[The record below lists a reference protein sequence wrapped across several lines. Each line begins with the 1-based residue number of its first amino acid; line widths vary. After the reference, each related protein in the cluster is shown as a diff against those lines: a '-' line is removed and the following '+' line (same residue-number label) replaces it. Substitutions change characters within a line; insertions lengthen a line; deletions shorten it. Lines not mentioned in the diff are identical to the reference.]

1 MNQQQKKIIQQKNQ
15 KSQMSQQKRIITSGI
30 QGAAVMGRTYAFVMA
45 IISVIVA
52 FVLFAWVGKTRK
64 YTQLACGQISEISCI
79 KTLNMFECTG
89 KISYTDGKEVYVQPL
104 HRYKSDKELQN
115 GDMIQVYYNAKN
127 PEEMKMRQTPFW
139 FQVVIIIIGCLLIL
153 FSILYLVF
161 VMKYKGLAVIS
172 GIKSVVNN

>member
-1 MNQQQKKIIQQKNQ
+1 MNQQQKKIIQQK
-15 KSQMSQQKRIITSGI
+15 SQMSQQKRVITSGI
-30 QGAAVMGRTYAFVMA
+30 QGAAVMGRTYAFIMA

-52 FVLFAWVGKTRK
+52 LVLFAWVGKTRK
-64 YTQLACGQISEISCI
+64 YTEMVNGQVSEISCN
-79 KTLNMFECTG
+79 KALNMFECTG

-104 HRYKSDKELQN
+104 HCYKSEKELQN
-115 GDMIQVYYNAKN
+115 GDLVRLYYNLKN

-139 FQVVIIIIGCLLIL
+139 FQVIIVIIGCLLIL